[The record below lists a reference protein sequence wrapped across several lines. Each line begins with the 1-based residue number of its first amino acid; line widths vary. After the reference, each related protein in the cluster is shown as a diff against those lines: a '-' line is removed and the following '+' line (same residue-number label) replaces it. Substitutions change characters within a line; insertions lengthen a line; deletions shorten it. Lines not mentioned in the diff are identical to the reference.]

1 MAAITE
7 MKPKKIRLGDLLIA
21 NKVISQEQLNTA
33 LADQKKSGRKLGRVL
48 VENGFLSE
56 DQLLTFLSQQLN
68 IPYID
73 LRRYHYKPEVV
84 RLIPEAYAR
93 RFRAIVLEDSRENL
107 LVGMADP
114 TDIFAYDELSRVL
127 DRRGGIQQRRQTDSV
142 ADDELRRPLRLAVVK
157 ESELLKTIDR
167 VYRRTEEIS
176 DLAQELH
183 QELTAQGGVDL
194 ATLAETEGL
203 TDAPV
208 VKLLQSMFEDAV
220 QVNASDIHIEP
231 DEKELRIRFR
241 LDGVLRVQTIADRR
255 IASALVSRVKLR
267 ANLDISEKRLPQDG
281 RTNIRIRDKNIDVSI
296 STMPVQFGETVVM
309 RLLNPFAGVLSL
321 EQVGMPKNLLERF
334 RRLIHNPNGM
344 VLVTGP
350 TGSGKTT
357 TLYAALSELNR
368 PEFKI
373 LTVEDPVEY
382 RLAGI
387 NQVQVNSRIELTFA
401 RVLRSMLR
409 QDPDIIL
416 VGEMRDQ
423 ETAEIGLRA
432 AMTGH
437 LVLSTLHTN
446 DAISTALRLI
456 DMGVEPFMAAASL
469 RGIISQR
476 LVRRICESCAE
487 PYELPAAQM
496 AIVRAEAGDK
506 AETLKFK
513 RGRGCTHC
521 NGTGYSGRIGVF
533 EYLEMDSTLVEAL
546 HTGDPMKFAA
556 AAKSQ
561 PGFQALRRAAIILA
575 AQGLTTMDQ
584 VARATFSMEE

>member
-1 MAAITE
+1 MATIAE
-7 MKPKKIRLGDLLIA
+7 MKPKKIRIGDLLIA
-21 NKVISQEQLNTA
+21 NKVISQQQLDTA

-56 DQLLTFLSQQLN
+56 DQLLVFLSQQLN
-68 IPYID
+68 VPYID
-73 LRRYHYKPEVV
+73 LRRYNYKPETV
-84 RLIPEAYAR
+84 RMIPETYAR
-93 RFRAIVLEDSRENL
+93 RFRAIALEYNRESL

-127 DRRGGIQQRRQTDSV
+127 
-142 ADDELRRPLRLAVVK
+142 RRPLRFAVVK

-167 VYRRTEEIS
+167 VYRRTSEIT
-176 DLAQELH
+176 DLAQELQ
-183 QELTAQGGVDL
+183 QELNAQGSVDL
-194 ATLAETEGL
+194 TALAEAEGI

-208 VKLLQSMFEDAV
+208 VKLLQSLFEDAV

-241 LDGVLRVQTIADRR
+241 LDGVLRVQTVADRR
-255 IASALVSRVKLR
+255 IASALVSRVKLM
-267 ANLDISEKRLPQDG
+267 AGLDISEKRLPQDG
-281 RTNIRIRDKNIDVSI
+281 RTNVRIREKSIDVRI
-296 STMPVQFGETVVM
+296 STMPIQYGESVVM

-321 EQVGMPKNLLERF
+321 EQVGMPKNVLPRF
-334 RRLIHNPNGM
+334 RSMIHNPNGM

-357 TLYAALSELNR
+357 TLYAALKELNR

-373 LTVEDPVEY
+373 LTAEDPVEY

-387 NQVQVNSRIELTFA
+387 NQVQVNTRIELTFA

-416 VGEMRDQ
+416 IGEMRDQ
-423 ETAEIGLRA
+423 DTAEIGLRA

-446 DAISTALRLI
+446 DAISTALRLL
-456 DMGVEPFMAAASL
+456 DMGVEPYMVAASL
-469 RGIISQR
+469 RAIVSQR
-476 LVRRICESCAE
+476 LVRRICESCVE

-506 AETLKFK
+506 ADSLKFK
-513 RGRGCTHC
+513 RGQGCSHC
-521 NGTGYSGRIGVF
+521 NGSGYLGRIGVF
-533 EYLEMDSTLVEAL
+533 EYLEMDNNLVEAM
-546 HTGDPMKFAA
+546 HSGDPLKFGAA
-556 AAKSQ
+556 ARA
-561 PGFQALRRAAIILA
+561 QAGYQSLRRAAIILA

-584 VARATFSMEE
+584 VVRATYTLEE

>member
-1 MAAITE
+1 MATITE
-7 MKPKKIRLGDLLIA
+7 MKPKKIRIGDLLIA

-84 RLIPEAYAR
+84 RLIPETHAR
-93 RFRAIVLEDSRENL
+93 RFRAIALEDSRESL

-127 DRRGGIQQRRQTDSV
+127 
-142 ADDELRRPLRLAVVK
+142 RRPLRFAVVK

-176 DLAQELH
+176 DLAQELQ

-194 ATLAETEGL
+194 AALAETEGL

-231 DEKELRIRFR
+231 DEKEVRIRFR
-241 LDGVLRVQTIADRR
+241 LDGVLRVQTTADRR
-255 IASALVSRVKLR
+255 IASALVSRVKLM

-281 RTNIRIRDKNIDVSI
+281 RTNIRIRDKSIDVRV
-296 STMPVQFGETVVM
+296 STMPVQYGESVVL
-309 RLLNPFAGVLSL
+309 RLLNPFSGVLGL
-321 EQVGMPKNLLERF
+321 EQVGMPKNVLDRF

-357 TLYAALSELNR
+357 TLYAALKELNK

-387 NQVQVNSRIELTFA
+387 NQVQVNTRIELSFA

-446 DAISTALRLI
+446 DAISTALRLT
-456 DMGVEPFMAAASL
+456 DMGVEPFMVAASL

-476 LVRRICESCAE
+476 LVRRICEPCAE

-506 AETLKFK
+506 ADQLKFK
-513 RGRGCTHC
+513 RGRGCSHC

-533 EYLEMDSTLVEAL
+533 EYLEMDNALVEAL
-546 HTGDPMKFAA
+546 HAQEPGKFES
-556 AAKSQ
+556 AAKQQ
-561 PGFQALRRAAIILA
+561 PGFQTLRRAAIILA

-584 VARATFSMEE
+584 VVRATYSMDESF